1 MSDYI
6 SDKRIYLD
14 KEGKATDD
22 DTKGV
27 SLLVAEGGSLDLDT
41 ATKYGLGNST
51 TVVTETEEPV
61 EKEKTINIPPKEVK
75 KVTKKAKPKTEDKSV
90 KGPKSA

>member
-1 MSDYI
+1 MSYYI

-22 DTKGV
+22 DSKGV
-27 SLLVAEGGSLDLDT
+27 SLLVGEGGSIDSDT
-41 ATKYGLGNST
+41 AKKYGLGND
-51 TVVTETEEPV
+51 TVVTEEPTV
-61 EKEKTINIPPKEVK
+61 VEKTINIPPKETK
-75 KVTKKAKPKTEDKSV
+75 KVNKSKAKPKTEDKSV

>member
-22 DTKGV
+22 DSKGV
-27 SLLVAEGGSLDLDT
+27 SLLVGEGGSIDSDT
-41 ATKYGLGNST
+41 AKKYGLSNDK
-51 TVVTETEEPV
+51 VVAEEPEV
-61 EKEKTINIPPKEVK
+61 VEKTINIPPKEEK
-75 KVTKKAKPKTEDKSV
+75 KPKAKAKPKTEDKSV